1 MDQTV
6 KYDSDNTMVMEDN
19 NLKTINY
26 SSEQKINNR

>member
-19 NLKTINY
+19 NSKTINY
-26 SSEQKINNR
+26 SSEQKINNQ